1 METQV
6 VKQQLEE
13 LLGTDYI
20 TITIETGPST
30 GFLDAVRRA
39 GNYGMLKSRNG
50 AAEYDPEKWVIAFD
64 RNNTWCF
71 LDKATGPNVK
81 ALADEYLAMLDAAK
95 AITTNSME
103 RYQAF
108 AEAEAF
114 LIDHAL
120 VIPVCADST
129 GYMVTKLNPLEGMH
143 NTDGSFKYYHLL
155 AEPLTVEQYNQIY
168 ADWLAAREESRK

>member
-1 METQV
+1 M
-6 VKQQLEE
+6 
-13 LLGTDYI
+13 
-20 TITIETGPST
+20 
-30 GFLDAVRRA
+30 
-39 GNYGMLKSRNG
+39 
-50 AAEYDPEKWVIAFD
+50 
-64 RNNTWCF
+64 
-71 LDKATGPNVK
+71 K